1 MENNKNQPL
10 KQKLI
15 DDFEDFYNTSNP
27 RVFFAPGRVN
37 LIGEYTDF
45 NGGYVFPCTLSFGT
59 YCLISKREDS
69 KLNFYSDNFPDIGV
83 ITIETGDYKNEKSQD
98 WVNYP
103 VGVLKMLEEIEF
115 KPPCG
120 ADIYYHGN
128 IPNAAGLSSSASIEI
143 VTALAFTT
151 VYDFEIDKIEMVKLC
166 QRVENE
172 FMGVNTG
179 IMDQFAVT
187 MGKKDHAILLDCN
200 TLKYRYSPVKLDEY
214 SLVVTNSNKR
224 RGLTESKY
232 NEKRAQCEAALSDLQ
247 QKLDIK
253 ALGELD
259 NETFEK
265 NKHLIKDP
273 VNLKRA
279 RHAVT
284 ENQRTLKAVEE
295 LEKGNIDGFGK
306 LMNKSHESLKNDF
319 EVTGKE
325 LDTLAELSQN
335 FEGVAGS
342 RMTGAGF
349 GGCSVSLVKREK
361 VNEFT
366 EYVGTKYK
374 EITGYQAD
382 FYIVDIV
389 DGASEI

>member
-1 MENNKNQPL
+1 MENTENQLL
-10 KQKLI
+10 KEKLI
-15 DDFEDFYNTSNP
+15 EDFKSFYHGQSL

-59 YCLISKREDS
+59 YCLIAKRDDDRI
-69 KLNFYSDNFPDIGV
+69 NFYSDNFPDIGV
-83 ITIETGDYKNEKSQD
+83 ITVKIGDYTNKKSQD

-103 VGVLKMLEEIEF
+103 VGVLKMLEDENF
-115 KPPCG
+115 KLSSG
-120 ADIYYHGN
+120 ADVYYHGN

-143 VTALAFTT
+143 VTAVALTQ
-151 VYDFEIDKIEMVKLC
+151 VYGFELDKIEMVKLC

-187 MGKKDHAILLDCN
+187 MGKKDNAILLDCN
-200 TLKYRYSPVKLDEY
+200 TLNYRYSHLNLEEY

-232 NEKRAQCEAALSDLQ
+232 NERRSQCEAALSDLQ
-247 QKLDIK
+247 QELDIK
-253 ALGELD
+253 TLGELD

-295 LEKGNIDGFGK
+295 LENGNIEGFGK
-306 LMNKSHESLKNDF
+306 LMNQSHESLKNDF

-325 LDTLAELSQN
+325 LDTLASLSQG

-349 GGCSVSLVKREK
+349 GGCSVSFVKRDRVE
-361 VNEFT
+361 EFT
-366 EYVGTKYK
+366 EYVGKKYK
-374 EITGYQAD
+374 EMTGYTAD

>member
-1 MENNKNQPL
+1 MENNENQSIKERL
-10 KQKLI
+10 VK
-15 DDFEDFYNTSNP
+15 DFKRFYNDKNP

-59 YCLISKREDS
+59 YCLIAKRNDDMI
-69 KLNFYSDNFPDIGV
+69 NFYSDNFPEIGT
-83 ITIETGDYKNEKSQD
+83 ITIKVGEYTNEKSQD

-103 VGVLKMLEEIEF
+103 VGVLKMLEEVDF
-115 KPPCG
+115 SLPSG
-120 ADIYYHGN
+120 ADIYYHGD

-143 VTALAFTT
+143 VTAVAIIESF
-151 VYDFEIDKIEMVKLC
+151 DFILDKIEMVKLC
-166 QRVENE
+166 QKVENE

-187 MGKKDHAILLDCN
+187 MGKKDNAILLDCN
-200 TLKYRYSPVKLDEY
+200 TLNYRYSHLNLEEY

-232 NEKRAQCEAALSDLQ
+232 NERRSQCEAALSDLQ
-247 QKLDIK
+247 KKLDIK

-279 RHAVT
+279 RHAVS

-295 LEKGNIDGFGK
+295 LENGNIEGFGK
-306 LMNKSHESLKNDF
+306 LMNQSHDSLKNDF

-349 GGCSVSLVKREK
+349 GGCSVSFVKREK
-361 VNEFT
+361 VEAFT
-366 EYVGTKYK
+366 DYVGKKYK
-374 EITGYQAD
+374 ELTGYTAD